1 MSIWTEIERR
11 GWRQSKVHRMH
22 GHRVGEWHH
31 TFPSGEMVRTKSDD
45 MWIEL
50 KKARSQQA
58 MSRQFA
64 RWMKHPRE
72 WMGQGSKTMEQ
83 VHRERQKSE
92 VKTCYRCDSRF
103 MGHKEDWS
111 ECPRCSRLEHARAT
125 GLLPSNKSMCEELE
139 KARKHSQ
146 YHVAESQRARNMKE
160 VKS

>member
-1 MSIWTEIERR
+1 VVGDRLKFIGCTVIELES
-11 GWRQSKVHRMH
+11 GI
-22 GHRVGEWHH
+22 

-45 MWIEL
+45 MWIEP

-103 MGHKEDWS
+103 MGHKEGW
-111 ECPRCSRLEHARAT
+111 
-125 GLLPSNKSMCEELE
+125 
-139 KARKHSQ
+139 
-146 YHVAESQRARNMKE
+146 
-160 VKS
+160 